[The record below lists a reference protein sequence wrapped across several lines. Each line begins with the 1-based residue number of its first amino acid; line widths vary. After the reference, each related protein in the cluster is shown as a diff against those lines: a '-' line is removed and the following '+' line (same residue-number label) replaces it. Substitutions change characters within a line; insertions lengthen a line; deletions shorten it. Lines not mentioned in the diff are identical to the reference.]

1 MNSYSVGQRMSWAS
15 KRMTTRIEDM
25 AFCILG
31 IFDINVPLLY
41 GEGSKA
47 FLRLQEQIWRETDDH
62 SLPMC

>member
-1 MNSYSVGQRMSWAS
+1 MNSYSVAQRMSCAS

-31 IFDINVPLLY
+31 FFDINMPLLY

-47 FLRLQEQIWRETDDH
+47 FLRLQEQIWREIDDH
-62 SLPMC
+62 SLPRC